1 MGDFGWNKGDP
12 TGVQNAQTEVFFSC
26 DFVGGIIEVA
36 WMDVGERGDVHIKIT
51 TAGPLEGRILGEVE
65 GGNFD
70 KRQDLVGGDLALHV
84 PEVSCSFLVLPS
96 GAKENEMEYQYE
108 VLSVDGKESQM
119 VNPFGVAPRN
129 TEEDFVWG
137 ANNIR

>member
-65 GGNFD
+65 GGKFD

-96 GAKENEMEYQYE
+96 GDTKMG
-108 VLSVDGKESQM
+108 VDDQDE
-119 VNPFGVAPRN
+119 AL
-129 TEEDFVWG
+129 
-137 ANNIR
+137 